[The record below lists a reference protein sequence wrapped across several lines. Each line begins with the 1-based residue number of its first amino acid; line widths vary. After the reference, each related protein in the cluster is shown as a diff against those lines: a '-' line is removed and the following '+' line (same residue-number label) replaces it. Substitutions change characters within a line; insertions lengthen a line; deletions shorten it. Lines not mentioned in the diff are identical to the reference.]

1 MMAETQVSETNAKA
15 EPRPGSRNGGGV
27 MVWGMNLPS
36 DFGQF
41 WPEGQFE
48 GEAVNSDGWW
58 ERMIAHYLAQSQEE
72 QQRLFD
78 NGGELDAS
86 GYASY
91 VLGKFV
97 HEQGAQESPEHPP
110 FKPIEPHEAPLS
122 FVTERTYRTFGSLIA
137 LNFGL
142 LAVDEALKSIIERL
156 EPGVHGFYPIDLIM
170 SKGAVFPHCYHTLVI
185 GQWFDSFSP
194 DESSSDSWEK
204 NGEFRIFHSKTKKG
218 MSGLA
223 LQNAV
228 FGNAH
233 LWRERRCG
241 VWLICLSDELRAEIE
256 GAGLNLPKLQKL
268 KEV

>member
-1 MMAETQVSETNAKA
+1 MAETHVRETKARA
-15 EPRPGSRNGGGV
+15 EPRAGLSDGDGV

-36 DFGQF
+36 GFGQF

-58 ERMIAHYLAQSQEE
+58 ERMVAHYLAQSHEE
-72 QQRLFD
+72 QQHLFD

-91 VLGKFV
+91 VVAKFT
-97 HEQGAQESPEHPP
+97 HECGAREGPEQPP
-110 FKPIEPHEAPLS
+110 ITPIRPHEAPLS
-122 FVTERTYRTFGSLIA
+122 FVTEKTYRTLGSLIA

-170 SKGAVFPHCYHTLVI
+170 PKDGVFSDRYYNLVI
-185 GQWFDSFSP
+185 GQWFDSFCSDQSNP
-194 DESSSDSWEK
+194 DSWEK
-204 NGEFRIFHSKTKKG
+204 NGQCRIFYSKTKKG

-223 LQNAV
+223 LSNAV
-228 FGNAH
+228 FGNAQ

-241 VWLICLSDELRAEIE
+241 VWLTCFSDELRAEIE
-256 GAGLNLPKLQKL
+256 GASLNLPKLQKM
-268 KEV
+268 KGV

>member
-1 MMAETQVSETNAKA
+1 MAEKQVCETNAKA
-15 EPRPGSRNGGGV
+15 EPRSGSRDGDGL

-36 DFGQF
+36 GFGQF

-48 GEAVNSDGWW
+48 GKAANSDGWW
-58 ERMIAHYLAQSQEE
+58 ERMIAHYLAQSHEE

-91 VLGKFV
+91 VSGKFI
-97 HEQGAQESPEHPP
+97 HEQGAKESPDRPP
-110 FKPIEPHEAPLS
+110 FTPIEPHEAPLS
-122 FVTERTYRTFGSLIA
+122 FVTEKTYRTLGSLIA

-156 EPGVHGFYPIDLIM
+156 EPGVHGFYPIHLIM
-170 SKGAVFPHCYHTLVI
+170 PKGAVFPNRYYALVI

-194 DESSSDSWEK
+194 DESSPDSWEK
-204 NGEFRIFHSKTKKG
+204 NGEFRIFYSKTKKG
-218 MSGLA
+218 ISGLA
-223 LQNAV
+223 LSKTV
-228 FGNAH
+228 FGNAN

-241 VWLICLSDELRAEIE
+241 VWLTCFSDELRAEIE
-256 GAGLNLPKLQKL
+256 RAGLDLPKLQKM